1 MTKNHSAFWT
11 SVRELAALRKTIPEE
26 RRALSGVRRAMA
38 EDVLPKR
45 PIEGLPLT
53 DAAHVRLSM
62 VEFFSYPFK
71 NPVEYLDAADRIIR
85 AAVEFGV
92 STRAFLGMLME
103 TR

>member
-1 MTKNHSAFWT
+1 MASARARERA
-11 SVRELAALRKTIPEE
+11 SIEARRELGA
-26 RRALSGVRRAMA
+26 SS
-38 EDVLPKR
+38 EDM
-45 PIEGLPLT
+45 PLT

-92 STRAFLGMLME
+92 STRAFLGMLIQG
-103 TR
+103 R